1 MFRFQLTETSEKT
14 VEINVLSDFANL
26 IEKLYG
32 KRMTI
37 ISPTAKDEKDL
48 GFDEIIEDLP
58 PGRVI
63 AFQFKRPFLMKRPPN
78 YVRFVINT
86 RQLQNLLKRFY
97 PNEAY
102 YVFAPYPQNR
112 DIAINRTTLLH
123 GTKAVD
129 VYDIPNGQKIT
140 QRTRTVRCRRL
151 GGGSMEITDPSEYQ
165 PIEKVHSLDD
175 LANKLIEKQIGFEV
189 PLSEKRKEKIK
200 RERIRVRKLF
210 YIHLSS
216 E

>member
-14 VEINVLSDFANL
+14 VEINVLSDFTNL
-26 IEKLYG
+26 IESLCG
-32 KRMTI
+32 KRITI

-63 AFQFKRPFLMKRPPN
+63 AFQFKRPFLMKSRPD

-86 RQLQNLLKRFY
+86 RQLQNLLKNFY

-102 YVFAPYPQNR
+102 YVFAPYPQSR
-112 DIAINRTTLLH
+112 DIAINRRTLLH

-140 QRTRTVRCRRL
+140 QRTRTVRCHRL
-151 GGGSMEITDPSEYQ
+151 DGGSMEITDPFVYQ
-165 PIEKVHSLDD
+165 PIEKVRSLDD
-175 LANKLIEKQIGFEV
+175 LANKLIKKQIGFKV
-189 PLSEKRKEKIK
+189 PLSEKRKKKIK
-200 RERIRVRKLF
+200 LEKIRVRKLF